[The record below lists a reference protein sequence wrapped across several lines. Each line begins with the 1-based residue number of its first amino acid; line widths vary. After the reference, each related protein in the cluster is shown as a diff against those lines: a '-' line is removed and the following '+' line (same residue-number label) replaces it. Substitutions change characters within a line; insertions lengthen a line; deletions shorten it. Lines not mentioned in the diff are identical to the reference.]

1 MPPYLAGRESEQ
13 ALGLRL
19 LQRLLNSNTPEQ
31 APRGDAVVIY
41 GPRGNGKTVWLTW
54 LGQQAKS
61 LGMEVIDI
69 TPKTTPSREALIK
82 TVLPDS
88 WWKNLTEFTA
98 TIKGMGLSLV
108 RGQVDN
114 LQDALSARC
123 AKSPTLCLLDEAH
136 TLPEQYGAELLNVTQ
151 NLIRQNHAFLF
162 VAAGTPGVVEYLH
175 DINATF
181 DERCRSIPFGRL
193 SGEATCAAFTEPL
206 HGWQFEQGVLDR
218 LRTDSQRYPYFIQ
231 LWGEAIWEFC
241 HQRQRVSLSDLKSCQ
256 PVVDRVRTLFYARRY
271 HELESD
277 LPHPISVALARAFAQ
292 NDTLTTKAVELS
304 LRHALTEQG
313 MESGHTAI
321 KRVRDDLQRMGY
333 LWEVT
338 NEAGTST
345 LWEPG
350 IPSLMKYV
358 LSEGQQDDAKSGA
371 PSEV

>member
-1 MPPYLAGRESEQ
+1 MPPYLAGRDSEQ

-19 LQRLLNSNTPEQ
+19 LQRLSASDTPEQ
-31 APRGDAVVIY
+31 TPRGDALVIY

-61 LGMEVIDI
+61 QGMEVIDI
-69 TPKTTPSREALIK
+69 TPKTTPSRETLIK
-82 TVLPDS
+82 TILPDS

-98 TIKGMGLSLV
+98 TIQGMGLSIV
-108 RGQVDN
+108 RGQVDT

-123 AKSPTLCLLDEAH
+123 AKTPTLCLLDEAH
-136 TLPEQYGAELLNVTQ
+136 TLPEEYGAELLNVTQ

-162 VAAGTPGVVEYLH
+162 VAAGTPGVIEYLH

-181 DERCRSIPFGRL
+181 DERCRSIPFRRL
-193 SGEATCAAFTEPL
+193 SAEATCAAFTKPL
-206 HGWQFEQGVLDR
+206 SDWEFEQGVLNR

-241 HQRQRVSLSDLKSCQ
+241 HKRQRVSLSDLDACQ
-256 PVVDRVRTLFYARRY
+256 SGINRVRTMFHARRY

-277 LPHPISVALARAFAQ
+277 LLHPVSVALAKTFAE
-292 NDTLTTKAVELS
+292 DDALTAKAVEQS
-304 LRHALTEQG
+304 LRQALAEQG
-313 MESGHTAI
+313 VESGYTAI

-338 NEAGTST
+338 NEAGTGT

-358 LSEGQQDDAKSGA
+358 LSEGQQDDAK
-371 PSEV
+371 